1 MNKFLPLLCGCGAVI
16 VDHIHAKDWE
26 QPIKY
31 EGIVAI
37 VNGNIITSLDLDDQV
52 KIAMLVSGMNDSA
65 ELRVEILRSMIT
77 EEIKWGLLKKFAGKM
92 DWVSEKDVEAYFANI
107 AKRNNMNSESF
118 SKLLASKGI
127 NLKAF
132 KHSIRVN
139 LSWIE
144 YVKARY
150 GKNVNVTERELVD
163 TLNSIKENK
172 KKESFLVSRM
182 FFPVTDSSS
191 VKAVRDRVYT
201 INNMLAQNSRFG
213 ELARKFSKSP
223 DAGNGGNLGWIYEK
237 QLSREEYSA
246 LKSMRVG
253 ESRVVQN
260 SKGFC
265 ILLLRDKKEE
275 GKDSIT
281 RLRIIQVGVPRPE
294 YVNGQDTLSLIN
306 QLKER
311 YPNAKAFIDQART
324 IGCLV
329 SDPLS
334 GVVEDMAPEVRKA
347 VEHCPVNGLSRVVS
361 NERAFFVFCV
371 LDRREEKVPEPTLDD
386 IRNQKIN
393 EKFSIFSDK
402 EFFELKKWADIEIK
416 DKRYGKTSNFISQL

>member
-1 MNKFLPLLCGCGAVI
+1 MNRFLLLLCGCGAVV
-16 VDHIHAKDWE
+16 VDHVHAKDWE

-52 KIAMLVSGMNDSA
+52 KMAILSSGMKDSA
-65 ELRVEILRSMIT
+65 ELRREILKSMIT
-77 EEIKWGLLKKFAGKM
+77 EEIKWGLLKKFAGKV
-92 DWVSEKDVEAYFANI
+92 DWVSENDIEDSFASI
-107 AKRNNMNSESF
+107 AKRNNMSSESF
-118 SKLLASKGI
+118 SKLLVSKGI

-144 YVKARY
+144 YVKAKY
-150 GKNVNVTERELVD
+150 GKNVNITERELVA
-163 TLNSIKENK
+163 TLDGIKENK

-191 VKAVRDRVYT
+191 VKAVKDRAYT
-201 INNMLAQNSRFG
+201 INHMLAQNDRFG

-223 DAGNGGNLGWIYEK
+223 DARNGGDLGWIYEG

-260 SKGFC
+260 SRGFY
-265 ILLLRDKKEE
+265 ILQLRDKREA

-281 RLRIIQVGVPRPE
+281 HLRFIQVGVPRPE
-294 YVNGQDTLSLIN
+294 YANGQDTRSLIN
-306 QLKER
+306 QLRSR
-311 YPNAKAFIDQART
+311 YSNAKAFIDQART
-324 IGCLV
+324 IGCFV
-329 SDPLS
+329 SEPLS
-334 GVVEDMAPEVRKA
+334 GILEAMAPEVRKA

-361 NERAFFVFCV
+361 NEQALFVFCV
-371 LDRREEKVPEPTLDD
+371 LDRREEKIPEPTLDD

-402 EFFELKKWADIEIK
+402 ELSELKKRADIK
-416 DKRYGKTSNFISQL
+416 LDKRYGKASDFVSQL

>member
-1 MNKFLPLLCGCGAVI
+1 MNRFLLLLCGCGAVV
-16 VDHIHAKDWE
+16 VDHVHAKDWE

-52 KIAMLVSGMNDSA
+52 KMAILSSGMKDSA
-65 ELRVEILRSMIT
+65 ELRREILKSMIT
-77 EEIKWGLLKKFAGKM
+77 EEIKWGLLKKFADKV
-92 DWVSEKDVEAYFANI
+92 DWVSENDIEDSFASI
-107 AKRNNMNSESF
+107 AKRNNMSSESF
-118 SKLLASKGI
+118 SKLLVSKGI

-144 YVKARY
+144 YVKAKY
-150 GKNVNVTERELVD
+150 GKNVNITERELVA
-163 TLNSIKENK
+163 TLDGIKENK

-191 VKAVRDRVYT
+191 VKAVKDRAYT
-201 INNMLAQNSRFG
+201 INHMLAQNARFG

-223 DAGNGGNLGWIYEK
+223 DARNGGDLGWIYEG

-246 LKSMRVG
+246 LESMKVG

-260 SKGFC
+260 SRGFYV
-265 ILLLRDKKEE
+265 LQLRDKREA

-281 RLRIIQVGVPRPE
+281 HLRFIQVGVPRPE
-294 YVNGQDTLSLIN
+294 YANGQDTRSLIN
-306 QLKER
+306 QLRSR
-311 YPNAKAFIDQART
+311 YSNAKAFIDQART
-324 IGCLV
+324 IGCFV

-334 GVVEDMAPEVRKA
+334 GILEAMAPEVRKA
-347 VEHCPVNGLSRVVS
+347 VEHCPVNGLSRIVS
-361 NERAFFVFCV
+361 NEQALFVFCV
-371 LDRREEKVPEPTLDD
+371 LDRREEKIPEPTLDD

-402 EFFELKKWADIEIK
+402 ELSELKKRADIK
-416 DKRYGKTSNFISQL
+416 LDKRYGKTSDFVSQL

>member
-1 MNKFLPLLCGCGAVI
+1 MNRFLLLLCGCGAVV
-16 VDHIHAKDWE
+16 VDHVHAKDWE

-52 KIAMLVSGMNDSA
+52 KMAILSSGMKDSA
-65 ELRVEILRSMIT
+65 ELRREILKSMIT
-77 EEIKWGLLKKFAGKM
+77 EEIKWGLLKKFAGKV
-92 DWVSEKDVEAYFANI
+92 DWVSENDIEDSFASI
-107 AKRNNMNSESF
+107 AKRNNMSSESF
-118 SKLLASKGI
+118 SKLLVSKGI

-144 YVKARY
+144 YVKAKY
-150 GKNVNVTERELVD
+150 GKNVNITERELVA
-163 TLNSIKENK
+163 TLDGIKENK

-191 VKAVRDRVYT
+191 VKAVKDRAYT
-201 INNMLAQNSRFG
+201 INHMLAQNARFG

-223 DAGNGGNLGWIYEK
+223 DARNGGDLGWIYEG

-246 LKSMRVG
+246 LESMKVG

-260 SKGFC
+260 SRGFYV
-265 ILLLRDKKEE
+265 LQLRDKREA

-281 RLRIIQVGVPRPE
+281 HLRFIQVGVPRPE
-294 YVNGQDTLSLIN
+294 YANGQDTRSLIN
-306 QLKER
+306 QLRSR
-311 YPNAKAFIDQART
+311 YSNAKAFIDQART
-324 IGCLV
+324 IGCFV

-334 GVVEDMAPEVRKA
+334 GILEAMAPEVRKV

-361 NERAFFVFCV
+361 NEQALFVFCV
-371 LDRREEKVPEPTLDD
+371 LDRREEKIPEPTLDD

-402 EFFELKKWADIEIK
+402 ELSELKKRADIK
-416 DKRYGKTSNFISQL
+416 LDKRYGKTSDFVSQL

>member
-1 MNKFLPLLCGCGAVI
+1 MNRFLLLLCGCGAVV
-16 VDHIHAKDWE
+16 VDHVHAKDWE

-52 KIAMLVSGMNDSA
+52 KMAILSSGMKDSA
-65 ELRVEILRSMIT
+65 ELRREILKSMIT
-77 EEIKWGLLKKFAGKM
+77 EEIKWGLLKKFAGKV
-92 DWVSEKDVEAYFANI
+92 DWVSENDIEDSFASI
-107 AKRNNMNSESF
+107 AKRNNMSSESF
-118 SKLLASKGI
+118 SKLLVSKGI

-144 YVKARY
+144 YVKAKY
-150 GKNVNVTERELVD
+150 GKNVNITERELVA
-163 TLNSIKENK
+163 TLDGIKENK

-191 VKAVRDRVYT
+191 VKAVKDRAYT
-201 INNMLAQNSRFG
+201 INHMLAQNARFG

-223 DAGNGGNLGWIYEK
+223 DARNGGDLGWIYEG

-246 LKSMRVG
+246 LESMKVG

-260 SKGFC
+260 SRGFYV
-265 ILLLRDKKEE
+265 LQLRDKREA

-281 RLRIIQVGVPRPE
+281 HLRFIQVGVPRPE
-294 YVNGQDTLSLIN
+294 YANGQDTRSLIN
-306 QLKER
+306 QLRSR
-311 YPNAKAFIDQART
+311 YSNAKAFIDQART
-324 IGCLV
+324 IGCFV

-334 GVVEDMAPEVRKA
+334 GILEAMAPEVRKA

-361 NERAFFVFCV
+361 NEQALFVFCV
-371 LDRREEKVPEPTLDD
+371 LDRKEEKIPEPTLDD

-402 EFFELKKWADIEIK
+402 ELSELKKRADIK
-416 DKRYGKTSNFISQL
+416 LDKRYGKTSDFVSQL

>member
-1 MNKFLPLLCGCGAVI
+1 MNRFLLLLCGCGAVV
-16 VDHIHAKDWE
+16 VDHVHAKDWE

-52 KIAMLVSGMNDSA
+52 KMAILSSGMKDSA
-65 ELRVEILRSMIT
+65 ELRREILKSMIT
-77 EEIKWGLLKKFAGKM
+77 EEIKWGLLKKFAGKV
-92 DWVSEKDVEAYFANI
+92 DWVSENDIEDSFASI
-107 AKRNNMNSESF
+107 AKRNNMSSESF
-118 SKLLASKGI
+118 SKLLVSKGI

-144 YVKARY
+144 YVKAKY
-150 GKNVNVTERELVD
+150 GKNVNITERELVA
-163 TLNSIKENK
+163 TLDGIKENK

-191 VKAVRDRVYT
+191 VKAVKDRAYT
-201 INNMLAQNSRFG
+201 INHMLAQNARFG

-223 DAGNGGNLGWIYEK
+223 DARNGGDLGWIYEG

-246 LKSMRVG
+246 LESMKVG

-260 SKGFC
+260 SRGFYV
-265 ILLLRDKKEE
+265 LQLRDKREA

-281 RLRIIQVGVPRPE
+281 HLRFIQVGVPRPE
-294 YVNGQDTLSLIN
+294 YANGQDTRSLIN
-306 QLKER
+306 QLRSR
-311 YPNAKAFIDQART
+311 YSNAKAFIDQART
-324 IGCLV
+324 IGCFV
-329 SDPLS
+329 SDPLT
-334 GVVEDMAPEVRKA
+334 GILEAMAPEVRKA

-361 NERAFFVFCV
+361 NEQALFVFCV
-371 LDRREEKVPEPTLDD
+371 LDRREEKIPEPTLDD

-402 EFFELKKWADIEIK
+402 ELSELKKRADIK
-416 DKRYGKTSNFISQL
+416 LDKRYGKTSDFVSQL

>member
-1 MNKFLPLLCGCGAVI
+1 MNRFLLLLCGCGAVV
-16 VDHIHAKDWE
+16 VDHVHAKDWE

-52 KIAMLVSGMNDSA
+52 KMAILSSGMKDSA
-65 ELRVEILRSMIT
+65 ELRREILKSMIT
-77 EEIKWGLLKKFAGKM
+77 EEIKWGLLKKFAGKV
-92 DWVSEKDVEAYFANI
+92 DWVSENDIEDSFASI
-107 AKRNNMNSESF
+107 AKRNNMSSESF
-118 SKLLASKGI
+118 SKLLVSKGI

-144 YVKARY
+144 YVKAKY
-150 GKNVNVTERELVD
+150 GKNVNITERELVA
-163 TLNSIKENK
+163 TLDGIKENK

-191 VKAVRDRVYT
+191 VKAVKDRAYT
-201 INNMLAQNSRFG
+201 INHMLAQNARFG

-223 DAGNGGNLGWIYEK
+223 DARNGGDLGWIYEG

-246 LKSMRVG
+246 LESMKVG

-260 SKGFC
+260 SRGFYV
-265 ILLLRDKKEE
+265 LQLRDKREA

-281 RLRIIQVGVPRPE
+281 HLRFIQVGVPRPE
-294 YVNGQDTLSLIN
+294 YANGQDTRSLIN
-306 QLKER
+306 QLR
-311 YPNAKAFIDQART
+311 SHYSNAKAFIDQART
-324 IGCLV
+324 IGCFV

-334 GVVEDMAPEVRKA
+334 GILEAMAPEVRKA

-361 NERAFFVFCV
+361 NEQALFVFCV
-371 LDRREEKVPEPTLDD
+371 LDRREEKIPEPTLDD

-402 EFFELKKWADIEIK
+402 ELSELKKRADIK
-416 DKRYGKTSNFISQL
+416 LDKRYGKTSDFVSQL

>member
-1 MNKFLPLLCGCGAVI
+1 MNRFLLLLCGCGAVV
-16 VDHIHAKDWE
+16 VDHVHAKDWE

-52 KIAMLVSGMNDSA
+52 KMAILSSGMKDSA
-65 ELRVEILRSMIT
+65 ELRREILKSMIT
-77 EEIKWGLLKKFAGKM
+77 EEIKWGLLKKFAGKV
-92 DWVSEKDVEAYFANI
+92 DWVSENDIEDSFASI
-107 AKRNNMNSESF
+107 AKRNNMSSESF
-118 SKLLASKGI
+118 SKLLVSKGI

-144 YVKARY
+144 YVKAKY
-150 GKNVNVTERELVD
+150 GKNVNITERELVA
-163 TLNSIKENK
+163 TLDDIKENK

-191 VKAVRDRVYT
+191 VKAVKDRAYT
-201 INNMLAQNSRFG
+201 INHMLAQNARFG

-223 DAGNGGNLGWIYEK
+223 DARNGGDLGWIYEG

-260 SKGFC
+260 SRGFY
-265 ILLLRDKKEE
+265 ILQLRDKREA

-281 RLRIIQVGVPRPE
+281 HLRFIQVGVPRPE
-294 YVNGQDTLSLIN
+294 YANGQDTRSLIN
-306 QLKER
+306 QLRSR
-311 YPNAKAFIDQART
+311 YSNAKAFIDQART
-324 IGCLV
+324 IGCFV
-329 SDPLS
+329 SEPLS
-334 GVVEDMAPEVRKA
+334 GILEAMAPEVRKA

-361 NERAFFVFCV
+361 NEQALFVFCV
-371 LDRREEKVPEPTLDD
+371 LDRREEKIPEPTLDD

-402 EFFELKKWADIEIK
+402 ELSELKKRADIK
-416 DKRYGKTSNFISQL
+416 LDKRYGKTSDFVSQL

>member
-1 MNKFLPLLCGCGAVI
+1 MNRFLLLLCGCGAVV
-16 VDHIHAKDWE
+16 VDHVHAKDWE

-31 EGIVAI
+31 EGIIAI

-52 KIAMLVSGMNDSA
+52 KMAILSSGMKDST
-65 ELRVEILRSMIT
+65 ELRREILKSMIT
-77 EEIKWGLLKKFAGKM
+77 EEIKWGLLKKFAGKV
-92 DWVSEKDVEAYFANI
+92 DWVSEKDIEDSFASI
-107 AKRNNMNSESF
+107 AKRNNMSSESF

-132 KHSIRVN
+132 RHSIRVN

-144 YVKARY
+144 YVKAKY
-150 GKNVNVTERELVD
+150 GKNVNITERELVA
-163 TLNSIKENK
+163 TLDGIKENK

-191 VKAVRDRVYT
+191 VKAVKDRAYT
-201 INNMLAQNSRFG
+201 INHMLAQNARFG

-223 DAGNGGNLGWIYEK
+223 DARNGGDLGWIYEG

-260 SKGFC
+260 SRGFY
-265 ILLLRDKKEE
+265 ILQLRDKREA

-281 RLRIIQVGVPRPE
+281 HLRFIQVGVPRPE
-294 YVNGQDTLSLIN
+294 YANGQDTRSLIN
-306 QLKER
+306 QLRSR
-311 YPNAKAFIDQART
+311 YSNAKAFIDQART
-324 IGCLV
+324 IGCFV
-329 SDPLS
+329 SEPLS
-334 GVVEDMAPEVRKA
+334 GILEAMAPEVRKA

-361 NERAFFVFCV
+361 NEQALFVFCV
-371 LDRREEKVPEPTLDD
+371 LDRREEKIPEPTLDD

-402 EFFELKKWADIEIK
+402 ELSELKKRADIK
-416 DKRYGKTSNFISQL
+416 LDKRYGKTSDFVSQL

>member
-1 MNKFLPLLCGCGAVI
+1 MNRFLLLLCGCGAV
-16 VDHIHAKDWE
+16 VVYHVHAKDWE

-52 KIAMLVSGMNDSA
+52 KMAILSSGMKDST
-65 ELRVEILRSMIT
+65 ELRREILKSMIT
-77 EEIKWGLLKKFAGKM
+77 EEIKWGLLKKFAGKV
-92 DWVSEKDVEAYFANI
+92 DWVSEKDIEDSFASI
-107 AKRNNMNSESF
+107 AKRNNMSSESF

-144 YVKARY
+144 YVKAKY
-150 GKNVNVTERELVD
+150 GKNVNITERELVA
-163 TLNSIKENK
+163 TLDGIKENK

-191 VKAVRDRVYT
+191 VKAVKDRAYT
-201 INNMLAQNSRFG
+201 INHMLAQNARFG

-223 DAGNGGNLGWIYEK
+223 DARNGGDLGWIYEG

-260 SKGFC
+260 SRGFY
-265 ILLLRDKKEE
+265 ILQLRDKREA

-281 RLRIIQVGVPRPE
+281 HLRFIQVGVPRPE
-294 YVNGQDTLSLIN
+294 YANGQDTRSLIN
-306 QLKER
+306 QLRSR
-311 YPNAKAFIDQART
+311 YSNAKAFIDQART
-324 IGCLV
+324 IGCFV
-329 SDPLS
+329 SEPLS
-334 GVVEDMAPEVRKA
+334 GILEAMAPEVRKA

-361 NERAFFVFCV
+361 NEQALFVFCV
-371 LDRREEKVPEPTLDD
+371 LDRREEKIPEPTLDD

-402 EFFELKKWADIEIK
+402 ELSELKKRADIK
-416 DKRYGKTSNFISQL
+416 LDKRYGKASDFVSQL

>member
-1 MNKFLPLLCGCGAVI
+1 MNRFLLLLCGCGAVV
-16 VDHIHAKDWE
+16 VDHVHAKDWE

-52 KIAMLVSGMNDSA
+52 KMAILSSGMKDSA
-65 ELRVEILRSMIT
+65 ELRREILKSMIT
-77 EEIKWGLLKKFAGKM
+77 EEIKWGLLKKFAGKV
-92 DWVSEKDVEAYFANI
+92 DWVSENDIEDSFASI
-107 AKRNNMNSESF
+107 AKRNNMSSESF
-118 SKLLASKGI
+118 SKLLVSKGI

-144 YVKARY
+144 YVKAKY
-150 GKNVNVTERELVD
+150 GKNVNITERELVA
-163 TLNSIKENK
+163 TLDGIKENK

-191 VKAVRDRVYT
+191 VKAVKDRAYT
-201 INNMLAQNSRFG
+201 INHMLAQNARFG

-223 DAGNGGNLGWIYEK
+223 DARNGGDLGWIYEG

-246 LKSMRVG
+246 LESMKVG

-260 SKGFC
+260 SRGFYV
-265 ILLLRDKKEE
+265 LQLRDKREA

-281 RLRIIQVGVPRPE
+281 HLRFIQVGVPRPE
-294 YVNGQDTLSLIN
+294 YANGQDTRSLIN
-306 QLKER
+306 QLRSR
-311 YPNAKAFIDQART
+311 YSNAKAFIDQART
-324 IGCLV
+324 IGCFV

-334 GVVEDMAPEVRKA
+334 GILEAMAPEVRKA

-361 NERAFFVFCV
+361 NEQALFVFCV
-371 LDRREEKVPEPTLDD
+371 LDRREEKIPEPTLDD

-402 EFFELKKWADIEIK
+402 ELSELKKRADIK
-416 DKRYGKTSNFISQL
+416 LDKRYGKTSDFVSQL

>member
-1 MNKFLPLLCGCGAVI
+1 MNRFLLLLCGCGAVV
-16 VDHIHAKDWE
+16 VDHVHAKDWE

-52 KIAMLVSGMNDSA
+52 KMAILSSGMKDSA
-65 ELRVEILRSMIT
+65 ELRREILKSMIT
-77 EEIKWGLLKKFAGKM
+77 EEIKWGLLKKFAGKV
-92 DWVSEKDVEAYFANI
+92 DWVSENDIEDSFASI
-107 AKRNNMNSESF
+107 AKRNNMSSESF
-118 SKLLASKGI
+118 SKLLVSKGI

-144 YVKARY
+144 YVKAKY
-150 GKNVNVTERELVD
+150 GKNVNITERELVA
-163 TLNSIKENK
+163 TLDGIKENK

-191 VKAVRDRVYT
+191 VKAVKDRAYT
-201 INNMLAQNSRFG
+201 INHMLAQNARFG

-223 DAGNGGNLGWIYEK
+223 DARNGGDLGWIYEG

-246 LKSMRVG
+246 LESMKVG

-260 SKGFC
+260 SRGFYV
-265 ILLLRDKKEE
+265 LQLRDKREA

-281 RLRIIQVGVPRPE
+281 HLRFIQVGVPRPE
-294 YVNGQDTLSLIN
+294 YANGQDTRSLIN
-306 QLKER
+306 QLRSR
-311 YPNAKAFIDQART
+311 YSNAKAFIDQART
-324 IGCLV
+324 IGCFV

-334 GVVEDMAPEVRKA
+334 GILEAMAPEVRKA
-347 VEHCPVNGLSRVVS
+347 VEHCPVNGLSRIVS
-361 NERAFFVFCV
+361 NEQALFVFCV
-371 LDRREEKVPEPTLDD
+371 LDRREEKIPEPTLDD

-402 EFFELKKWADIEIK
+402 ELSELKKRADIK
-416 DKRYGKTSNFISQL
+416 LDKRYGKTSDFVSQL